1 MANIN
6 INIEEFTQLINSENY
21 TAVKQLIKDNYEN
34 IEWLNLVR
42 DHITLLTDDASL
54 AYGDVYVRK
63 VNVDTLLGYK
73 TKYYSLVEI
82 ENIAYGIK

>member
-1 MANIN
+1 MA
-6 INIEEFTQLINSENY
+6 NIEEFAQLINSENY
-21 TAVKQLIKDNYEN
+21 TAVKQLIVDNHAN
-34 IEWLNLVR
+34 IEWLNLVT
-42 DHITLLTDDASL
+42 DFITSVTDDASL

-63 VNVDTLLGYK
+63 VNTDTLLEHK